1 LKKQNSPSPFGVRNT
16 KAARKKKGA
25 FASFGEPERGM
36 RLGRISCFLV
46 IIVMLGTAAFLTLST
61 AERTVGVAWGNLSDA
76 KGAGEFILP
85 SSGFIVVEMSNVFL
99 DEDGYETGFDPDA
112 LLSLRGRR
120 GEPGLLP
127 LGNGMPLP
135 RSGRSETPEENVSKP
150 ERTPKAPPKSASLPV
165 DTLPMTDFSWSL
177 SGRLERSGFTSSS
190 AFSEQDLSGLPQ
202 GEFKFPERLVE
213 RGGQAGGAGL
223 FTGFGVSR
231 MTDFKPKLAQ
241 GFTLGGSSFSTANGA
256 LFADSGVSRLSSF
269 RDSSES
275 GGDAGNPDPGASDFE
290 TVVLSAAEDGRKLA
304 LEEGEESGEEEDV
317 VLAEVSVLWTEHV
330 VKAGETLSD
339 IAVAHGVP
347 MSDIV
352 KANELKNANRLS
364 EKQLLLI
371 PNDSAAVEATLEQ
384 VLVRKARVVAAREKV
399 IPIKITAY
407 VVAEGDSLWSIAN
420 SQNLEIDTLYG
431 SNDLKNP
438 NMIRPG
444 ATLRIPN
451 QDGIFHKIKSGD
463 TLASIA
469 KKYGIA
475 AERIREANG
484 DAALNPFIAG
494 KEIFLPGARPEAT
507 DAAEAPIT
515 SSTTTRSGA
524 SSAKTTSSAKVSGS
538 SRNHRWPVV
547 GKINSPF
554 GWRRHPVTRRRDF
567 HTGIDIKASRGSTIR
582 ASRAG
587 RVEYSGWMGGYGKV
601 VVVNH
606 GDGHSTLYAHCNSLS
621 VGKGQQVTQGQAI
634 ATVGTTGRTTGPHL
648 HFEIRRGNNPVNPL
662 GLLR

>member
-25 FASFGEPERGM
+25 FASFGEPEKGM

-61 AERTVGVAWGNLSDA
+61 AEGTVGVAWGNLADA

-127 LGNGMPLP
+127 LGNETPLH
-135 RSGRSETPEENVSKP
+135 RSGRSEAPEENVSKP
-150 ERTPKAPPKSASLPV
+150 EWAPKELPKSASLPV

-177 SGRLERSGFTSSS
+177 SGRLERGGLTSSS
-190 AFSEQDLSGLPQ
+190 TFSEQDASGLPQ

-223 FTGFGVSR
+223 STGFGVSR
-231 MTDFKPKLAQ
+231 MTDFRPKLSH

-269 RDSSES
+269 RDSSGS
-275 GGDAGNPDPGASDFE
+275 GGDGGSPDPGASDFE
-290 TVVLSAAEDGRKLA
+290 TVLLSATEDGRKIA
-304 LEEGEESGEEEDV
+304 LEDEEESGEEEDV
-317 VLAEVSVLWTEHV
+317 VLAEVSVLWKEHI

-371 PNDSAAVEATLEQ
+371 PNDSSAVEATLEQ

-399 IPIKITAY
+399 LPIKITAY

-431 SNDLKNP
+431 CNDLKNP

-451 QDGIFHKIKSGD
+451 QDGIFHKIKGGD
-463 TLASIA
+463 TLASVA

-475 AERIREANG
+475 ADRIREANG
-484 DAALNPFIAG
+484 DAALTPFTAG
-494 KEIFLPGARPEAT
+494 KEIFLPGARPEA
-507 DAAEAPIT
+507 AEAPDS

-524 SSAKTTSSAKVSGS
+524 SSAKTTSSPKVSSS
-538 SRNHRWPVV
+538 SRNYRWPVA

-567 HTGIDIKASRGSTIR
+567 HTGIDIKASRGSRIH
-582 ASRAG
+582 AARAG

-601 VVVNH
+601 VVIDH
-606 GDGHSTLYAHCNSLS
+606 GDGHSTLYAHCNALS
-621 VGKGQQVTQGQAI
+621 VRKGQSITQGQAI

-648 HFEIRRGNNPVNPL
+648 HFEIRRGKSPVNPL